1 MKSYVEARLRLST
14 WLSSDGGRSSARLTN
29 FLQCLPGRRLAGARS
44 PIFPSVDKRLQQS
57 AIRLVDIVAPEN
69 KDHFLDLAL
78 GREKFAGCF
87 QRNLRRFL
95 NGIAIGAA
103 TDRRKRYGLDSVFH
117 CNLQR
122 ISIAIC
128 QRLSFAV
135 CPAAPDRPD
144 RVNDELSGQTIGA
157 SNFRFAGSTTAECPA
172 FHEQVRAGRA
182 MNRAI
187 DSSAAEKRCVR
198 RVHNSIDIEL
208 RDVAAVDFELA
219 IGILHEEF

>member
-29 FLQCLPGRRLAGARS
+29 FLQCLPGSEARGS
-44 PIFPSVDKRLQQS
+44 SLPIFPSADERLQQS

-103 TDRRKRYGLDSVFH
+103 TDRRKRYCFDSVFH

-122 ISIAIC
+122 IPIAIC
-128 QRLSFAV
+128 QRLSLAV
-135 CPAAPDRPD
+135 CPAAPDRAH

-157 SNFRFAGSTTAECPA
+157 SNFRFAGSTTAECAA
-172 FHEQVRAGRA
+172 FGQQFRAGRA

-187 DSSAAEKRCVR
+187 DSSATEKRCVS

-208 RDVAAVDFELA
+208 RDIAVLDFELA